1 MSNYETYKAAFQGR
15 QMPFAYVDLDL
26 LDANIRQIV
35 ARAGGK
41 PIRVASKSIR
51 SLPILQH
58 ILAADPALRGVL
70 CFTAPEAVYL
80 SRQGLDDLVI
90 GYPIWHPAQIAAV
103 CAQVRQGKTIVAM
116 VDSREHV
123 AHLEAIACA
132 QGVVLPVCLD
142 IDLSTDFPGLHFG
155 VWRSSIFTPRQ
166 ALAVYRAIAHSPH
179 LRLDGLMGYEAQIA
193 GVGDQVPG
201 QRVRSALIRAL
212 KRRSIAQIAERRART
227 VALLARHGA
236 RLRFVNGGGTG
247 SLESTRAEPCVTE
260 VTAGSG
266 FFAPALFDHY
276 RAFRHAPAAGFAVE
290 IVRKPKPGIYTCSGG
305 GYIASGATG
314 PEKQPQPYLPPGAR
328 LLPLEGAGEVQTPVA
343 YQGPVPPA
351 LGDPIFLRHSKAG
364 ELCERFNTLL
374 LLRQG
379 RVVDEVPTYRGAGL
393 CFL

>member
-1 MSNYETYKAAFQGR
+1 MSRYETYRTAFQGR
-15 QMPFAYVDLDL
+15 QMPFAYVDLDR
-26 LDANIRQIV
+26 LDTNLRQII

-41 PIRVASKSIR
+41 RIRVASKSIR
-51 SLPILQH
+51 SLPILQR
-58 ILAADPALRGVL
+58 ILAADPAFGGVL
-70 CFTAPEAVYL
+70 CFTASEAVYL

-90 GYPIWHPAQIAAV
+90 GYPVWHPAQIAAV
-103 CAQVRQGKTIVAM
+103 CEEVHRGKTIVAM

-123 AHLEAIACA
+123 AHLESIACA
-132 QGVVLPVCLD
+132 HGVVLPVCLD
-142 IDLSTDFPGLHFG
+142 IDLSSDFPGLHFG
-155 VWRSSIFTPRQ
+155 VWRSSIFTPQQ
-166 ALAVYRAIAHSPH
+166 ALVVARAVDRSPH

-201 QRVRSALIRAL
+201 QRLRSALIRLL
-212 KRRSIAQIAERRART
+212 KRRSIAQVAVRRART
-227 VALLARHGA
+227 VALLARQGA

-247 SLESTRAEPCVTE
+247 SLESTSAEACVTE

-276 RAFRHAPAAGFAVE
+276 RGFRHQPAAGFAVE
-290 IVRKPKPGIYTCSGG
+290 IVRTPKPGIYTCSGG

-314 PEKQPQPYLPPGAR
+314 PEKQPLPYLPPGAR
-328 LLPLEGAGEVQTPVA
+328 LLPLEGAGEVQTPIA
-343 YQGPVPPA
+343 YEGPVPLA

-364 ELCERFNTLL
+364 ELCERFNTILL
-374 LLRQG
+374 LHQG